1 MTGIGEEREELVRI
15 GDAVEQLV
23 ETMARLRGEGGCPWD
38 REQTHASLRPYVLE
52 EAYEVAEAIDRG
64 DSRAL
69 REELGDLLLQ
79 VVFHAQIA
87 AEEGRFDLGDVAIGL
102 REKLIRR
109 HPHVFGELIARD
121 AATVVR
127 NWERLKTEEQTTE
140 EKKDDLPRA
149 MPALMR
155 AQKMLRRAAAFG
167 IDDRLLPASSLGQ
180 AVEAVTGAVREGRP
194 VGSQAARAMVGDL
207 LLAAVDLARRLEVDA
222 EEALDRAVKRFLT
235 DLARNRP
242 AGAVGEAGE
251 AAAEAK
257 TSPYS
262 MPRTE
267 N

>member
-1 MTGIGEEREELVRI
+1 MVRI

-52 EAYEVAEAIDRG
+52 EAYEVTEAIDRG

-79 VVFHAQIA
+79 VIFHAQIA

-127 NWERLKTEEQTTE
+127 NWERLKGEEE
-140 EKKDDLPRA
+140 KDDLPRA

-155 AQKMLRRAAAFG
+155 GQKILRRAAAFG
-167 IDDRLLPASSLGQ
+167 IDDRLLPAAGLER
-180 AVEAVTGAVREGRP
+180 AVEAVTVAAREGGP
-194 VGSQAARAMVGDL
+194 PGSEKARTLVGDL
-207 LLAAVDLARRLEVDA
+207 LLAAVDLARRLGVDA
-222 EEALDRAVKRFLT
+222 EEALDRAINRFLA

-257 TSPYS
+257 TSPSS
-262 MPRTE
+262 MPSTE